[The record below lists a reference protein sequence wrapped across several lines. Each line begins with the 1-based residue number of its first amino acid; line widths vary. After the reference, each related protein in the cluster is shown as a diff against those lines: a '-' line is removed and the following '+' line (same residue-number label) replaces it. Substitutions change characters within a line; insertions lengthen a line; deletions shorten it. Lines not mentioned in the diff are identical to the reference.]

1 MWYCCSC
8 ISAHLWRCPIGPS
21 DFNGPETSFIA
32 WLDEKFNL
40 LPFLEAP
47 EAFSFDSALYEMGDS
62 GL

>member
-8 ISAHLWRCPIGPS
+8 TSAHLWRCPIGPS

-32 WLDEKFNL
+32 WLDEKLNL

-47 EAFSFDSALYEMGDS
+47 EAFSFDSAL
-62 GL
+62 